1 MSTRRARMLMVAILT
16 LGGLITACASADTPQ
31 PVEVEVTRIVAG
43 TPETLV
49 VTAEPEALEQIKIGF
64 FSPLTGFA
72 AQDGRDALDAALLAV
87 ELINEQGGVNGR
99 PLQLIHFDDATA
111 PDQAAAVVRK
121 LVEQYGVVAVVSGS
135 YSGPTRAAA
144 PVLQE
149 LGVPM
154 VAAYAVHPD
163 ITRTGEY
170 IWRVGAMADVQGA
183 AGAEVAVSELG
194 AQKIAM
200 LVTDIDF
207 GISLATAFKTRAEQL
222 GAEIVFETRYPLS
235 ETDFRPVISQ
245 IEASG
250 ADLVYTTGYP
260 ADGALFVR
268 QASEE
273 ELAIQILGTEGI
285 DSPIQF
291 LAQAG
296 DVAEGVVITTD
307 LNRDSEREAVQAF
320 LENFRERYGR
330 DAGMVPASAYD
341 AVQMV
346 AEAIRLGKPTPEG
359 VLEGLNLIENFE
371 GAVTGPFMRITPG
384 REVVRPIGAQIVR
397 DGEFHFFAEI
407 QNEEVIVP
415 PQ

>member
-1 MSTRRARMLMVAILT
+1 MSTRRPRILLAAVLV
-16 LGGLITACASADTPQ
+16 LGSLLAACAPAGTPQ

-43 TPETLV
+43 TPETIV
-49 VTAEPEALEQIKIGF
+49 VTSEPEELEPIKIGF
-64 FSPLTGFA
+64 FSPLTGYA

-87 ELINEQGGVNGR
+87 ELINEQEGINGR
-99 PLQLIHFDDATA
+99 SLQLIHYDDATA

-121 LVEQYGVVAVVSGS
+121 LVEQHGVIAVVSGS

-154 VAAYAVHPD
+154 VAGYAVHPE
-163 ITRTGEY
+163 ITRVGEY

-183 AGAEVAVSELG
+183 AGAEVAVKELG

-200 LVTDIDF
+200 LVTDNDF
-207 GISLATAFKTRAEQL
+207 GISMETAFKPRAEKL

-235 ETDFRPVISQ
+235 ETDFRPIISQ
-245 IEASG
+245 IKASG

-268 QASEE
+268 QAVEE
-273 ELAIQILGTEGI
+273 ELGIQILGTEGI
-285 DSPIQF
+285 DSPVQF
-291 LAQAG
+291 LAQVG
-296 DVAEGVVITTD
+296 DLAEGVVLTTD

-320 LENFRERYGR
+320 IQNFRERYGH

-346 AEAIRLGKPTPEG
+346 AEAIRLGGPTPEG
-359 VLEGLNLIENFE
+359 VLEGLKQIETFE
-371 GAVTGPFMRITPG
+371 GAVTGPFLRITPG

-397 DGEFHFFAEI
+397 DGAFHFFAEVD
-407 QNEEVIVP
+407 NEEVIVP

>member
-1 MSTRRARMLMVAILT
+1 MTMLTYRTRILLVT
-16 LGGLITACASADTPQ
+16 VLALLGLLAACTPAPAATPQ
-31 PVEVEVTRIVAG
+31 AEEVAG
-43 TPETLV
+43 
-49 VTAEPEALEQIKIGF
+49 EPAALGPIRIGF

-87 ELINEQGGVNGR
+87 ELINEAGGINGQL
-99 PLQLIHFDDATA
+99 LQLTHYDDATA

-121 LVEQYGVVAVVSGS
+121 LVEQHEVIAVVSGS

-154 VAAYAVHPD
+154 VAGYAVHPE
-163 ITRTGEY
+163 ITRVGEY

-183 AGAEVAVSELG
+183 AGAEVAVTELN

-207 GISLATAFKTRAEQL
+207 GIALAEAFKARAEVL
-222 GAEIVFETRYPLS
+222 GAEIVFETRYPPT
-235 ETDFRPVISQ
+235 ETDFRPIISQ
-245 IEASG
+245 LKATD

-268 QASEE
+268 QAVEGD
-273 ELAIQILGTEGI
+273 LGIQILGTEGI
-285 DSPIQF
+285 DSPVQF
-291 LAQAG
+291 LAQVG
-296 DVAEGVVITTD
+296 DVAEGVVLTTD
-307 LNRDSEREAVQAF
+307 LNRDSEREVVQAF
-320 LENFRERYGR
+320 LQNFRERYGH

-346 AEAIRLGKPTPEG
+346 AEAIRLGSPTREG
-359 VLEGLNLIENFE
+359 VLEGLKKIEHFE
-371 GAVTGPFMRITPG
+371 DAVTGPFLRITPG

-397 DGEFHFFAEI
+397 DGAFHFFAEVD
-407 QNEEVIVP
+407 NEEVIVP